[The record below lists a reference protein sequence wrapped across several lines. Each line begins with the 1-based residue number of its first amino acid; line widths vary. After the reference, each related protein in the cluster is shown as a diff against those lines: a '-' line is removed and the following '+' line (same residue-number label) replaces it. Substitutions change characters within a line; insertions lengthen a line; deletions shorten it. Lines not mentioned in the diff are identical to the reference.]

1 MKDHVVSHHEP
12 YLVLFSNTHV
22 VFLDKDEHGLAEALN
37 NRNVYFQSARIES
50 VTGIP
55 SGVQLGKIYRHCAPT
70 ELSRRRRS
78 KSRH

>member
-1 MKDHVVSHHEP
+1 MKDHVVSP
-12 YLVLFSNTHV
+12 PDTYLVLFSNTHV
-22 VFLDKDEHGLAEALN
+22 VFLDKDEHGLAETLN
-37 NRNVYFQSARIES
+37 RRNIYLRSGTIEP

-70 ELSRRRRS
+70 ELIRRRRN